1 MGWDEEHIGNFQDDG
16 EVLYLACGSG
26 HTGAYFPK
34 AKQIEALD
42 GYVLQYVNHTSVN
55 LTF

>member
-1 MGWDEEHIGNFQDDG
+1 MGWDEEHMGNFQDDG